1 LVNAT
6 VWLIFAALA
15 ALARID
21 FFPGAAAA
29 QAKDEADAL
38 RAAVDA
44 RFSPGEPRMRAGR
57 AKRAEPG
64 SYPKNRS
71 WRPLANA
78 GKQAM
83 TRVCELFWATA
94 EQLPFG

>member
-15 ALARID
+15 AIARID

-44 RFSPGEPRMRAGR
+44 RLLAGR
-57 AKRAEPG
+57 AADAR
-64 SYPKNRS
+64 
-71 WRPLANA
+71 RPREARRT
-78 GKQAM
+78 G
-83 TRVCELFWATA
+83 
-94 EQLPFG
+94 QLS